1 MGFYAPAQI
10 VRDFRNHG
18 VEARPADI
26 NASIW
31 DNSLERDDRGRFALR
46 LGFRQ
51 IDGFRQDWADTLA
64 LEREAHGR
72 FDSVEALARRANLPQ
87 RALRLLADAAA
98 FGPLAPS
105 RRVARWEGRRPPGSR
120 SGGRRVGE
128 ESVRTC

>member
-1 MGFYAPAQI
+1 MRI
-10 VRDFRNHG
+10 SDWSSDVCSSDL
-18 VEARPADI
+18 ARPANI

-87 RALRLLADAAA
+87 RALRLLADADA
-98 FGPLAPS
+98 FGPLALS
-105 RRVARWEGRRPPGSR
+105 RRGAPWEARRTPGSELDWKR
-120 SGGRRVGE
+120 QRLKS
-128 ESVRTC
+128 RTE

>member
-10 VRDFRNHG
+10 VRDVRNHG

-72 FDSVEALARRANLPQ
+72 FRSEEHTSELQVTNAHIVC
-87 RALRLLADAAA
+87 RLL
-98 FGPLAPS
+98 L
-105 RRVARWEGRRPPGSR
+105 EKKK
-120 SGGRRVGE
+120 
-128 ESVRTC
+128 TQ